1 MDKNLKMHGL
11 IQAYSRT
18 NRILNSIKV
27 FGNIVCFRNLQK
39 RTDDAISLF
48 GDKEAGGIVLMRGY
62 KDYYFGYEDA
72 DGKYHPGYQDMI
84 EELTTKF
91 PLTEER
97 ITGEQWQK
105 EFIVLFGAILR
116 MRNLLTSFD
125 EFAGSEI
132 LSERDFQ
139 DYLGRYQDLRDEWK
153 NRKPGGEKED
163 ITDDIVF
170 EIELIKQIE
179 INIDYILLLV
189 QKYHDSH
196 CDDKEVL
203 ITIRKAVDAS
213 PELRSKKALIET
225 FIAGINDVSDVML
238 EWRTFVAEE
247 KERQLVA
254 IIQEENLKDDETRRF
269 MDSAFRDG
277 SVKTTGTDIDRLMP
291 PISRFGGGNRAEK
304 KQTIIEK
311 LKGFFDRFFGI
322 G

>member
-1 MDKNLKMHGL
+1 M
-11 IQAYSRT
+11 Q
-18 NRILNSIKV
+18 
-27 FGNIVCFRNLQK
+27 
-39 RTDDAISLF
+39 SLCF

-97 ITGEQWQK
+97 ITGEQRQK

-125 EFAGSEI
+125 EFAGNEI

-179 INIDYILLLV
+179 INIDYILILV
-189 QKYHDSH
+189 QK
-196 CDDKEVL
+196 VPRF
-203 ITIRKAVDAS
+203 T
-213 PELRSKKALIET
+213 LR
-225 FIAGINDVSDVML
+225 
-238 EWRTFVAEE
+238 
-247 KERQLVA
+247 
-254 IIQEENLKDDETRRF
+254 
-269 MDSAFRDG
+269 
-277 SVKTTGTDIDRLMP
+277 
-291 PISRFGGGNRAEK
+291 
-304 KQTIIEK
+304 
-311 LKGFFDRFFGI
+311 
-322 G
+322 

>member
-1 MDKNLKMHGL
+1 MQFLCL
-11 IQAYSRT
+11 AIR
-18 NRILNSIKV
+18 
-27 FGNIVCFRNLQK
+27 K
-39 RTDDAISLF
+39 RAVSSW
-48 GDKEAGGIVLMRGY
+48 RGY

-97 ITGEQWQK
+97 ITGEQRQK

-139 DYLGRYQDLRDEWK
+139 DYLVRYQDLRDEWK

-269 MDSAFRDG
+269 MESSFRDG
-277 SVKTTGTDIDRLMP
+277 SVKTTGMDIDRLMP

>member
-1 MDKNLKMHGL
+1 MSGKTTSPVAK
-11 IQAYSRT
+11 
-18 NRILNSIKV
+18 K
-27 FGNIVCFRNLQK
+27 RN
-39 RTDDAISLF
+39 
-48 GDKEAGGIVLMRGY
+48 
-62 KDYYFGYEDA
+62 
-72 DGKYHPGYQDMI
+72 
-84 EELTTKF
+84 
-91 PLTEER
+91 
-97 ITGEQWQK
+97 
-105 EFIVLFGAILR
+105 
-116 MRNLLTSFD
+116 
-125 EFAGSEI
+125 
-132 LSERDFQ
+132 
-139 DYLGRYQDLRDEWK
+139 
-153 NRKPGGEKED
+153 

-269 MDSAFRDG
+269 MESAFRDG

-311 LKGFFDRFFGI
+311 LKASSIDSSASGKWVLGCP
-322 G
+322 